1 MEDRHKQLRDEW
13 QNILSQLFVQGI
25 PETAEWHSP
34 SDIVDVLNAISSKAN
49 HMFYPNGGGM
59 DVMEAQL
66 DNQGN
71 LEWAPSEEG
80 LKRIAYVA
88 NPLKLSFWNPGAYG
102 HEAHFK
108 LEVGS
113 LEPIEDS
120 SSGAV
125 EELTEIFPGEYELL
139 AAWESGV
146 TSSGADLDDAARRVS
161 RFLKPGSFVIFSK
174 GSVYN
179 TFRDKGFDA
188 YNAFHNNEKAFKS
201 MVEQMAALD
210 LDK

>member
-1 MEDRHKQLRDEW
+1 MEDRQKQLRDEW
-13 QNILSQLFVQGI
+13 QSVLSKLFNQGI
-25 PETAEWHSP
+25 PETAEWHRP
-34 SDIVDVLNAISSKAN
+34 SDIVDVLNAISSKTN

-59 DVMEAQL
+59 DVLEAQL
-66 DNQGN
+66 DNQDN

-80 LKRIAYVA
+80 LKRMAYVA
-88 NPLKLSFWNPGAYG
+88 NPLKLSFWNPGPYG

-108 LEVGS
+108 LEVGTLAPVQS
-113 LEPIEDS
+113 S
-120 SSGAV
+120 SSGTV
-125 EELTEIFPGEYELL
+125 EELTEIYPGQYESL

-146 TSSGADLDDAARRVS
+146 TSSGADLDEAARRVT
-161 RFLKPGSFVIFSK
+161 RFLTPSSFVIFGK

-210 LDK
+210 LGK